1 MKGDDPTQANARGGR
16 LDRGEA
22 EGVNEVDAHGVRAG
36 EAVGSCAVEVGSWLW
51 ESGKEVGIANGRA
64 FAVLQSIS
72 VGG

>member
-36 EAVGSCAVEVGSWLW
+36 EAVGSCAVEVGSWLR
-51 ESGKEVGIANGRA
+51 ES
-64 FAVLQSIS
+64 
-72 VGG
+72 